1 MHFKVRRHTINFISI
16 LVVCLA
22 FFFSTL
28 QISFAVGDTFTTRTL
43 IGGDTTP
50 PTVPGSFTATPIAQ
64 TQIDLSWAPSSDDW
78 ALAGYRVWRDDVN
91 IATTTLTTYSD
102 SGLTSSTTYLYYV
115 TAYDTSSNQSASS
128 SPVSTTTLDVP
139 VVLPPDSG
147 DAQQYGSRLHPMDD
161 MIVSFQVLPGKNA
174 VKLLYETSS
183 YVRSSI
189 LWGEGESYELGSL
202 LEDSYRKRHESYISE
217 LLPNTS
223 YSFRIV
229 GEDAHGRTGEMYR
242 GVFTTLPVDDIFP
255 PSNVWNFT
263 AIFENDDVVLSWINP
278 DDTDFKKVRILRSE
292 LFYPYDEADGW
303 VVYEGNGTQARD
315 TGMKDGKRHFYT
327 IFSYDELGNMS
338 SGAVVFIDS
347 GTTTT
352 DTIDVTKNI
361 SGLSFEDITFV
372 QDGDTLVH
380 DGSRV
385 LIDGSRQ
392 LTISIPYSRLPEHL
406 KTILVRVQDAR
417 DSQKTFE
424 FLLRVNAEK
433 TLYTGTLAP
442 FGVAGDFP
450 VTVAV
455 FDYTTAQIGYTN
467 GVLASSIRPIH
478 TETGAG
484 MSEVWPGWIYFLST
498 SLLLIILL
506 LVRRRLVHIH
516 G

>member
-1 MHFKVRRHTINFISI
+1 MHFMMRRHIANSISI
-16 LVVCLA
+16 LSVCLA
-22 FFFSTL
+22 FFAGTT
-28 QISFAVGDTFTTRTL
+28 QISYAVGDTFTTRTL
-43 IGGDTTP
+43 IGGDTTA
-50 PTVPGSFTATPIAQ
+50 PTVPGSLTATPIAQ
-64 TQIDLSWAPSSDDW
+64 TQIDLSWAPSTDDW
-78 ALAGYRVWRDDVN
+78 ALAGYRVWRDGAN

-102 SGLTSSTTYLYYV
+102 TGLTASTTYSYYV

-128 SPVSTTTLDVP
+128 TEVATTTLDIPIVS
-139 VVLPPDSG
+139 PPDVSE
-147 DAQQYGSRLHPMDD
+147 DQYGSRLHPMDD
-161 MIVSFQVLPGKNA
+161 MIVSFQILPGKNS

-183 YVRSSI
+183 HVRSSI
-189 LWGEGESYELGSL
+189 VWGEGESYELGSL
-202 LEDSYRKRHESYISE
+202 LEDSYRKRHESYITE
-217 LLPNTS
+217 LLPNTF

-242 GVFTTLPVDDIFP
+242 GVFTTLPLDDVFP
-255 PSNVWNFT
+255 PSNVWNFSAT
-263 AIFENDDVVLSWINP
+263 FENDDVVLSWINP
-278 DDTDFKKVRILRSE
+278 DDPDFKKVRILRSE

-303 VVYEGNGTQARD
+303 VVYEGSGTQALD

-347 GTTTT
+347 GTTSI

-361 SGLSFEDITFV
+361 SGLSFDDITFV

-380 DGSRV
+380 DGGRV

-406 KTILVRVQDAR
+406 KTILVRVQDTR
-417 DSQKTFE
+417 NSQKTFE
-424 FLLRVNAEK
+424 FLLRINREK

-467 GVLASSIRPIH
+467 GVLTSSIRPIH
-478 TETGAG
+478 TETGAV
-484 MSEVWPGWIYFLST
+484 MRKVWPGWIYLLSI